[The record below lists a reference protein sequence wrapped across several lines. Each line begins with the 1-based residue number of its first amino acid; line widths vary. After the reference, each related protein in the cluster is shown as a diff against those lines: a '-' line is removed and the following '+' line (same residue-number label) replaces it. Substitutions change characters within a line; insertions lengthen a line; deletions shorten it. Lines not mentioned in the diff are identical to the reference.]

1 LGNSTTSI
9 VEDADAT
16 PEESGEQGEEP
27 DRIDALLSSALADQ
41 ARERRMLVETVF
53 GAKTALVKA
62 EEELA
67 AIRELITKRD
77 EALVEA
83 IEKTNKAT
91 VESIVESIST
101 NLLDAVGAISENIK
115 AAQPKIQPPR
125 DAGLT
130 LRIEAIEDAILQ
142 LAGRIAELGDV
153 PGQLGDI
160 PVQLRRDLEVSAVA
174 IGERIGEESASL
186 LADMREDQVEV
197 VQTLISRSEAETKD
211 LKQAVSNARQEIVE
225 RTASTGRDTVEA
237 GRASVEQMVEYLTG
251 YLQERDE
258 QLYRAR
264 DQRLI
269 ELFQQLSDT
278 IGRTTK
284 RKLSKTIGDD
294 YSTPQALTPPAPP
307 AKKPAPISI
316 PRTFRQPPPAEPT
329 PPSPE
334 PRRDFQDLQPVQPVG
349 RPDPAFA
356 FDESPVRAFD
366 PVDTQAPFDQPPVRY
381 RPSGSFG
388 PPEPSHPGR
397 ESSPTRAMANPLTRA
412 ELVRDYLVDSPE
424 EMFLEQPPSPPP
436 APRSRRKPSKSE
448 EMPPVQPRP
457 GTPSGRSPK
466 PPANPR
472 PRRKP

>member
-1 LGNSTTSI
+1 M
-9 VEDADAT
+9 VEDADAA
-16 PEESGEQGEEP
+16 PEGSGEEGQEP

-41 ARERRMLVETVF
+41 ARERRTLVETVF

-67 AIRELITKRD
+67 GIRELIGKRD
-77 EALVEA
+77 EALIET
-83 IEKTNKAT
+83 IEKSNKAT
-91 VESIVESIST
+91 VDSITSNLLEAVSAIGESIKSH
-101 NLLDAVGAISENIK
+101 
-115 AAQPKIQPPR
+115 QPKIQPPR

-130 LRIEAIEDAILQ
+130 LRIEAIEEAILQ
-142 LAGRIAELGDV
+142 LAARIAELADL
-153 PGQLGDI
+153 PG
-160 PVQLRRDLEVSAVA
+160 QLRRDLEVSAVA

-186 LADMREDQVEV
+186 LADFREDQVEV
-197 VQTLISRSEAETKD
+197 VQTLVSRSEAEMKE
-211 LKQAVSNARQEIVE
+211 LKQGVSNARQEIME
-225 RTASTGRDTVEA
+225 RTASTGRDTIEA
-237 GRASVEQMVEYLTG
+237 NRVAVEQMVEYLTG

-264 DQRLI
+264 DKRLV

-284 RKLSKTIGDD
+284 RKLSKTIGED
-294 YSTPQALTPPAPP
+294 YSTPQPLAPPAPP
-307 AKKPAPISI
+307 AKKPPPLSI
-316 PRTFRQPPPAEPT
+316 PRTFRQPPPQESPPPTSEPG
-329 PPSPE
+329 
-334 PRRDFQDLQPVQPVG
+334 RDFQELRPLEPPS

-356 FDESPVRAFD
+356 FDEPPVRAFD
-366 PVDTQAPFDQPPVRY
+366 PIELPDPYGQPAPPY

-397 ESSPTRAMANPLTRA
+397 ESSPTKAMANPLTRA

-424 EMFLEQPPSPPP
+424 DMFREDPP
-436 APRSRRKPSKSE
+436 ARPPASRPRRKPLKSE
-448 EMPPVQPRP
+448 ELPPVQPRP